1 MRIACASN
9 TAELIK
15 QKFLKDDIVEINFR
29 YDFDQ
34 YHLLRF
40 TWDTDE
46 KFDILTLDPE
56 KFRCDLSSVLF
67 ESKKF
72 CKILFLIDDGFV
84 ENDYKELLVDHHFKK
99 VRQVEELVHGF
110 CYNT

>member
-9 TAELIK
+9 TKELIK
-15 QKFLKDDIVEINFR
+15 KKFTKDDIVEIDFL

-56 KFRCDLSSVLF
+56 KFRSDLSSVLF

-72 CKILFLIDDGFV
+72 CKIIFLIDDGFV
-84 ENDYKELLVDHHFKK
+84 ENDYRELLVDHHFKK
-99 VRQVEELVHGF
+99 VRQVEELVRGF
-110 CYNT
+110 CYST